1 LQDCMLLKPSTWLRE
16 PQSTLVSAGELE
28 QLKARITALEALL
41 GIPNEEQH
49 RAYIAAIL
57 RGEHDEQYTRASSV
71 QSLSRR

>member
-1 LQDCMLLKPSTWLRE
+1 LHTFETIYLVARAAIDAG
-16 PQSTLVSAGELE
+16 VSAGELE

-57 RGEHDEQYTRASSV
+57 RGEHDEQYTRLAPFRV
-71 QSLSRR
+71 